1 MLDLGYRL
9 LKPALF
15 SMDPERAHERVLGM
29 ASAMPGLARA
39 LTPDTPPPP
48 GLEVDLAG
56 LKLPGPVG
64 LAAGLDKDAHALRI
78 WDKLG
83 FGFVEIGTITPLSQ
97 PGNPR
102 PRVHRFPA
110 HQAIVNSM
118 GFPSDGMEVVARRLE
133 RLQSKGHWPNVPV
146 GVNLGKNKAT
156 PAEEAHLDY
165 VKVTRRLHGLAD
177 YLTVNVSSPN
187 TPGLRALQMVAPLK
201 RILEAVLAAEQSVPV
216 FVKLAP
222 DMQPEQL
229 DQAVNAAIESGVAG
243 IIATNTTRRRG
254 VPGTEDLP
262 GGLSGAPLFPFA
274 LAQVSQ
280 VVASAAGRVPVVG
293 VGGITGPEQAKAYLA
308 AGCTALQLY
317 SGMIFEGPGLIHR
330 INQGLVDEAP

>member
-1 MLDLGYRL
+1 MGRMLDLGYRL

-15 SMDPERAHERVLGM
+15 AMDPERAHERVLGV
-29 ASAMPGLARA
+29 ASAFPGLVRGI
-39 LTPDTPPPP
+39 TPDSPPPV

-64 LAAGLDKDAHALRI
+64 LAAGLDKEAHALRI
-78 WDKLG
+78 WEKLG
-83 FGFVEIGTITPLSQ
+83 FGFVEIGTITPLPQ
-97 PGNPR
+97 VGNAR
-102 PRVHRFPA
+102 PRIHRFPA

-118 GFPSDGMEVVARRLE
+118 GFPSDGMEAVAQRLE
-133 RLQSKGHWPNVPV
+133 RLKAKGLWPRVPV

-165 VKVTRRLHGLAD
+165 VKVTRRMHGLAD

-187 TPGLRALQMVAPLK
+187 TPGLRALQMVGPLQ

-222 DMQPEQL
+222 DMEAEQL
-229 DQAVNAAIESGVAG
+229 HETVNAAIESGVAG

-274 LAQVSQ
+274 LERVTQ
-280 VVASAAGRVPVVG
+280 VVASAAGRVPIVG
-293 VGGITGPEQAKAYLA
+293 VGGIMGPEQAKAYLD

-317 SGMIFEGPGLIHR
+317 SGLIFKGPGLIRR
-330 INQGLVDEAP
+330 INQGLLA